1 VKRKGKAKR
10 DESLLAADAAQGLLL
25 DLSPHPLEAE
35 ARVTKRCTGQLL
47 FERDR
52 KVYDDLL
59 QALAAGKSVRY
70 CMRTWGL
77 GTHTV
82 LAIARRERLEV
93 ATRKG
98 ALADA
103 MLLGAEVYA
112 ERALELADSCEDAY
126 QAAGTAKMLAETSN
140 LMRGQATSIMGAV
153 VVHVD
158 ANAMAARLAEKV
170 RQIDLEAGDSRPLG
184 AGRAA
189 ARADGLGQAGALGAG
204 SDLGALDVQ
213 ATVSRC
219 QSADYEVV
227 KLARDTLGDTEQG
240 AVAAGRAADGDALTG
255 GGGGRGPAP
264 VAASISF
271 NQDEIL

>member
-1 VKRKGKAKR
+1 MKRGKGKR
-10 DESLLAADAAQGLLL
+10 DDSLLAGEAAQGLLL
-25 DLSPHPLEAE
+25 DLGEHPLEAE
-35 ARVTKRCTGQLL
+35 ARTTKRCTGQLL
-47 FERDR
+47 YERDR
-52 KVYDDLL
+52 RVYDDLL

-70 CMRTWGL
+70 CMKIWGL

-158 ANAMAARLAEKV
+158 ANAMAERLAQKA
-170 RQIDLEAGDSRPLG
+170 RQIDCEARENPPLG
-184 AGRAA
+184 AGRC
-189 ARADGLGQAGALGAG
+189 DWIGQGAPELGAG

-213 ATVSRC
+213 AAVSMC
-219 QSADYEVV
+219 QSADYELV
-227 KLARDTLGDTEQG
+227 KLSRDTLGDTEQG
-240 AVAAGRAADGDALTG
+240 AAAAGLATDGDALTG

>member
-1 VKRKGKAKR
+1 MKRKAKR
-10 DESLLAADAAQGLLL
+10 DDSLLAGEAAQGMLL
-25 DLSPHPLEAE
+25 DLGEHPLEAE
-35 ARVTKRCTGQLL
+35 ARTTKRCTGQLL
-47 FERDR
+47 YERDR
-52 KVYDDLL
+52 RVYDDLL

-70 CMRTWGL
+70 CMKMWGL

-158 ANAMAARLAEKV
+158 ANAMAERLAQKA
-170 RQIDLEAGDSRPLG
+170 RQIDCEAREISPL
-184 AGRAA
+184 AA
-189 ARADGLGQAGALGAG
+189 EALGAG

-219 QSADYEVV
+219 QSADYQVI

-240 AVAAGRAADGDALTG
+240 AAAAGLATGDADLTG
-255 GGGGRGPAP
+255 GGGDRGPAP